1 MFSSYLW
8 QLSLPTNTSGN
19 PSLDVIT
26 KNSLDIAKC
35 HLGAR
40 SMPDLRLVSVK
51 QFALRRKIS
60 HILTQVKIFYKHY
73 NSLYCKY
80 TKL

>member
-1 MFSSYLW
+1 
-8 QLSLPTNTSGN
+8 
-19 PSLDVIT
+19 
-26 KNSLDIAKC
+26 
-35 HLGAR
+35 
-40 SMPDLRLVSVK
+40 MPDLRLVSVK